1 MAKLGRPRTN
11 TVCSVDGCEKMAAVR
26 QLCRMHLNRM
36 ARHGSVDA
44 VHTTESKSLRE
55 AFEEYMPGP
64 PPPAGVLW
72 LWTGNVGAN
81 GYGRLR
87 ADGKRYVAHRAAYE
101 LFNGP
106 IPKGVVV
113 RHTND
118 TPLDVNPHH
127 LILGTT
133 KNNVE
138 DMVERERQARGQRQH
153 LAKLTETEVLTIRAR
168 HAAGESI
175 YGLARA
181 YGMGETSIR
190 NVVRRGTWKH
200 I

>member
-1 MAKLGRPRTN
+1 
-11 TVCSVDGCEKMAAVR
+11 
-26 QLCRMHLNRM
+26 
-36 ARHGSVDA
+36 
-44 VHTTESKSLRE
+44 
-55 AFEEYMPGP
+55 MPGP

-72 LWTGNVGAN
+72 LWTGDVNTQ

-87 ADGKRYVAHRAAYE
+87 ADGRRIPAHRASYE

-106 IPKGVVV
+106 IPEGVVV

-127 LILGTT
+127 LILGTP

-138 DMVERERQARGQRQH
+138 DMVERERQARGERQH
-153 LAKLTETEVLTIRAR
+153 LARLTAPQVAHIRAEYAR
-168 HAAGESI
+168 GGVTMLELANR
-175 YGLARA
+175 YGV
-181 YGMGETSIR
+181 GETTVYNLLKR
-190 NVVRRGTWKH
+190 LTWKH